1 MMRVLLLHNHYQ
13 QTGGEDQVFS
23 AEANLLEAHGHQ
35 VLRYTLHNDQI
46 AGMTT
51 LKLVKET
58 VWNQNVYRELRAFIR
73 RERPQVVHCHNTFPL
88 ISPSAYYAAKAEH
101 VPVVQTLHN
110 FRLVCPSGNLL
121 RSGTVCEDCLTK
133 SLPWPSVVH
142 ACYRKSR
149 LITGT
154 VAAMLTVHRSLRT
167 WSQMVDVY
175 ITLNEFARTKFIQGG
190 LPAERIVI
198 KPNFVYPDPGYTQES
213 RGGYALYV
221 GRLSDEKGVDTL
233 LAAWEKLKQRIP
245 LKIAGDGPLAE
256 LVRDAAR
263 RLPGVE
269 WLGQKTLDEIYKLMR
284 RAAFLIIPSKCYE
297 GMPRTIIESYAV
309 GTPVIAADL
318 GSMNVIVKHNQT
330 GLLFRSGDTEMLAGQ
345 VDWAMAH
352 PAEVSR
358 MRREARTEY
367 ESKYTGE
374 HNYLMLR
381 GIYERVVNN
390 KSSSLE

>member
-1 MMRVLLLHNHYQ
+1 MRVLLLHNHYQ

-154 VAAMLTVHRSLRT
+154 VAAMLTVHRTLRT

-175 ITLNEFARTKFIQGG
+175 ITLNEFARRKFIQGG
-190 LPAERIVI
+190 IPAERVVV
-198 KPNFVYPDPGYTQES
+198 KPNFAYPDPGFTPEA
-213 RGGYALYV
+213 RGGYALFV
-221 GRLSDEKGVDTL
+221 GRLSEEKGIDTL
-233 LAAWEKLKQRIP
+233 LTAWEKLRQPVP
-245 LKIAGDGPLAE
+245 LKIAGDGPLAG
-256 LVRDAAR
+256 LVKIAASKI
-263 RLPGVE
+263 PGVE
-269 WLGQKTLDEIYKLMR
+269 WLGAKPLNEIFELMR
-284 RAAFLIIPSKCYE
+284 EATFLIVPSKCYE
-297 GMPRTIIESYAV
+297 AGLPRTVIESYAV
-309 GTPVIAADL
+309 GTPVIAANL
-318 GSMNVIVKHNQT
+318 GPISVGVKHNRT
-330 GLLFRSGDTEMLAGQ
+330 GLLFRPGDAGMLAAQ
-345 VDWAMAH
+345 VEWALAH
-352 PAEVSR
+352 PTEISR

-390 KSSSLE
+390 KSS